1 MHFNYQH
8 LHQVLSKTYQS
19 KRVNHWLSTGLLILI
34 FLNILAIILESVSS
48 IEIQY
53 SHLFKKFEIFSVVI
67 FSIEYLARLWACAG
81 LTQYKHSTSA
91 FKSRLRYLVTPMAIV
106 DLLAILPFYL
116 SFFFALDLRFLRI
129 LRLVRI
135 FKLTRYS
142 AAMKTLTSVLR
153 DEIPALLAA
162 YFIMVI
168 VIILASSGIYLLEQK
183 IQPNEFGSIPA
194 SMWWAVTTLTTV
206 GYGDVTPLTNGGKL
220 FGGLITLIGIAMVAL
235 PTGIIASGF
244 GNSFRKKRQSYGLEV
259 AEALA
264 DGVITNHEQEKLNDI
279 RSSLGI
285 STDDAQQIYKEAI
298 FQHLQ
303 AKQVCCPNCGSLPK
317 EA

>member
-1 MHFNYQH
+1 MPFNCH
-8 LHQVLSKTYQS
+8 RLHQVLSKSYQS
-19 KRVNHWLSTGLLILI
+19 KQVNNWLSTALLILI
-34 FLNILAIILESVSS
+34 FLNIIAIILESVSS
-48 IEIQY
+48 IELEY
-53 SHLFKKFEIFSVVI
+53 SHLFKKFEVFSVVI
-67 FSIEYLARLWACAG
+67 FSIEYLTRLWTCVDLA
-81 LTQYKHSTSA
+81 QNKDSPSA

-116 SFFFALDLRFLRI
+116 SIFFALDLRFLRI
-129 LRLVRI
+129 LRLVRV

-142 AAMKTLTSVLR
+142 AAMKTLTSVLK
-153 DEIPALLAA
+153 DEVPALLAA
-162 YFIMVI
+162 YFIMAIVI
-168 VIILASSGIYLLEQK
+168 VLASSGIYLLEHK

-206 GYGDVTPLTNGGKL
+206 GYGDVTPLTNGGRM

-244 GNSFRKKRQSYGLEV
+244 GNSFRKKRQSYELEV

-264 DGVITNHEQEKLNDI
+264 DGVITSDEKEKLKTVQ
-279 RSSLGI
+279 SSLGI
-285 STDDAQQIYKEAI
+285 SPDDAHQIYKEAI

-303 AKQVCCPNCGSLPK
+303 AKQVDCPKCGPRTN
-317 EA
+317 EP

>member
-1 MHFNYQH
+1 MPFNYQH
-8 LHQVLSKTYQS
+8 FHQVLSKTDQS
-19 KRVNHWLSTGLLILI
+19 KPVNKWLSTGLLILI
-34 FLNILAIILESVSS
+34 FLNILAIILESVPS
-48 IEIQY
+48 IELEY

-67 FSIEYLARLWACAG
+67 FSLEYLARLWTCVD
-81 LTQYKHSTSA
+81 LTQNKGSQSP

-116 SFFFALDLRFLRI
+116 SFIFALDLRFLRI

-142 AAMKTLTSVLR
+142 AAMKTLTSVLK
-153 DEIPALLAA
+153 DEVPALLAA
-162 YFIMVI
+162 YFIMII
-168 VIILASSGIYLLEQK
+168 VIILASSGIYLLEHK
-183 IQPNEFGSIPA
+183 VQPNNFGSIPA

-264 DGVITNHEQEKLNDI
+264 DGVITNHEQEKLDDI

-285 STDDAQQIYKEAI
+285 SIDDAQQIYKEAI

-303 AKQVCCPNCGSLPK
+303 AKQVACPNCGIPHN

>member
-1 MHFNYQH
+1 MPLNYQR
-8 LHQVLSKTYQS
+8 LNRALSPTQPSKQV
-19 KRVNHWLSTGLLILI
+19 NNWLNTALLILI
-34 FLNILAIILESVSS
+34 FLNIIAIILESVSS
-48 IEIQY
+48 IELKY
-53 SHLFKKFEIFSVVI
+53 SYLFKLFEIFSVVI
-67 FSIEYLARLWACAG
+67 FSIEYLARLLACVD
-81 LTQYKHSTSA
+81 LTQYKDSPSA

-116 SFFFALDLRFLRI
+116 SIFFALDLRFLRI

-142 AAMKTLTSVLR
+142 AAMKTLTSVLK

-162 YFIMVI
+162 YFIMIIVI
-168 VIILASSGIYLLEQK
+168 VLASSGIYLLEHK
-183 IQPNEFGSIPA
+183 IQPNDFGSIPA

-206 GYGDVTPLTNGGKL
+206 GYGDVTPLTSGGKV

-244 GNSFRKKRQSYGLEV
+244 GNSFRKKRQSYELEV

-264 DGVITNHEQEKLNDI
+264 DGVITKHEQEKLRTV

-285 STDDAQQIYKEAI
+285 SADDAHQIYKEAI

-303 AKQVCCPNCGSLPK
+303 TKQVCCPNCGTRINEP
-317 EA
+317 